1 MFRQNKAW
9 RTGLQAGLLAFICF
23 GSISWCYFQNVSL
36 AKQLAGRDVAQRFAL
51 RIVERFYESV
61 GPVYMLASLVRKN
74 NGELSDFD
82 AWATD
87 LIHEFPLLRTLELAP
102 GGVVSHVYPFQGNEV
117 VIGHD
122 LLKDKS
128 RNKEAHLAVLK
139 RQMSVAGPVELMQG
153 GFAAIARYPIFIN
166 GQNGRGSFWGFSIAL
181 VNMADLLAVAG
192 ESEIERSGYDYQLC
206 RNATDSGKCEV
217 FAWRG
222 MPLIE
227 NYTTVS
233 VGLPNAN
240 WMLTIWP
247 KSDGDLMA
255 LKISLLVAVVVA
267 SLIVAIGV
275 YFLQRQGQEPT
286 SDDEP
291 IY

>member
-9 RTGLQAGLLAFICF
+9 RTGLQAGLLALICF
-23 GSISWCYFQNVSL
+23 GSISWCYFQNASL
-36 AKQLAGRDVAQRFAL
+36 AKQLAGRDVAQSFSL

-102 GGVVSHVYPFQGNEV
+102 KGVVTHVYPLQGNEV

-128 RNKEAHLAVLK
+128 RNKEAHLAVSK
-139 RQMSVAGPVELMQG
+139 RQMSVAGPFELMQG
-153 GFAAIARYPIFIN
+153 GFAAIARYPIFIKD
-166 GQNGRGSFWGFSIAL
+166 QNGRGSFWGFSIAL
-181 VNMADLLAVAG
+181 VNIADLLAVAG

-206 RNATDSGKCEV
+206 RNTTDSGKCEV

-222 MPLIE
+222 KPMAE

-240 WMLTIWP
+240 WMLTISP
-247 KSDGDLMA
+247 KSDGELMA
-255 LKISLLVAVVVA
+255 LKISILVAVVVA

-275 YFLQRQGQEPT
+275 YFLQRQGQEST

-291 IY
+291 IS